1 VLDAPLA
8 VAARTRAELENL
20 ILRQRPGM
28 TTLPVTHDI
37 DEAVHVGKRMIVP
50 SSSLTMALED
60 LKIDLSAMRD
70 RIGTRSPRGFAGL
83 RGHGC
88 ARIQRAKGAR

>member
-1 VLDAPLA
+1 
-8 VAARTRAELENL
+8 
-20 ILRQRPGM
+20 
-28 TTLPVTHDI
+28 
-37 DEAVHVGKRMIVP
+37 MIVP

-83 RGHGC
+83 RGHGY